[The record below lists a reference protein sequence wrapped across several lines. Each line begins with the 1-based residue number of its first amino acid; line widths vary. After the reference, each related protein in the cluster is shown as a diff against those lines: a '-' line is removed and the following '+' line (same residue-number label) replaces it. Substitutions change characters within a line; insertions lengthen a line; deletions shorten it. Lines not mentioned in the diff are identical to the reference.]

1 MAEQNFKLLDLTG
14 SESVFDYNANKNIL
28 VYSIGCMIVYWELSL
43 DKKLY
48 IKYHEGIIGALKFTK
63 SGNYLISVDK
73 LFSPHLVVWE
83 VPTMQVYFQNYLPLN
98 NTSVKEDLKYLRE
111 KPQDLKSNLVS
122 DIYLEF
128 LSRNNF
134 LIILNVESKQLLF
147 SFEFGKEI
155 NLKYD
160 STIEVDAAC
169 LGLKSFPDTNIFVT
183 VEEKTLKIWKML
195 DDSSSSLKIKLIT
208 KIHLKQKLLKDSLH
222 LCEYLKLVNV
232 LNDSGSCIIL
242 DDLGNFLV
250 CLTCNHRDEIFT
262 SLYVMNEVL
271 LLGTDKGNI
280 SVYSLNGFKLL
291 YNFTYDFSNKS
302 KSLLNNVDYLVNMQ
316 NKNRL
321 AVSSSM
327 IVKEKI
333 SGPSVE
339 KILSNEENDVIVI
352 KYSDNSM
359 FTTNLSSLQYLNKIS
374 NYSVSSPQSKYNFHS
389 FSHFGTIKDIL
400 WLLDEPKTFF
410 TCSEDQSL
418 MLWTYRGDKWVNN
431 YFDLL
436 KTFDSNLNN
445 FSSAPRIALS
455 NSTHL
460 NLNYI
465 QVLALHPR
473 YQNTL
478 VGGDNKG
485 NLYIFDIESLNKGT
499 NSTKKIVAGNF
510 PINSLSFSANGNYL
524 AVGFETGLVILT
536 DFYSDCNFC
545 IKLEDHFTDTN
556 TKSVLSSSF
565 VHVMKLKNGLLKNEN
580 MTMSAMT
587 YLNPPR
593 EEYLQSS
600 TINKTNHYYSLNNN
614 ETSLRII
621 TLKDSSTFRIQNITI
636 KNNTFL
642 KSTFRELTFDYRI
655 KSAVMHPSEDYL
667 LVLLEPNIISINKIE
682 TNQKCGEIIPNM
694 NIYDFRVDP
703 SGLYIGI
710 LGEYLSHQNDENL
723 NKDELNLNPT
733 ENTLLKSNRSYL
745 NKNMITIQK
754 NKISS
759 IEGTKFN
766 NNFNTFSQDKNP
778 YAASSNLSKQR
789 NIYSNPKDEGEFK
802 SSKTSISFYEIG
814 TGKFSQGLNHNFKIS
829 NFKFSSDGR
838 FLNIT
843 SDSGCV
849 SVWQMPKEMREN
861 IMSVLE
867 EMRRNMRFWDS
878 FLINFYDKDRDEN
891 FNYNNIITKSL
902 DKTSISYVRKNS
914 TSSQNPNLKKSSSK
928 VVEREKP
935 MNMSKGNPHQN
946 NNLHS
951 HINIENNYAI
961 KESKEIQTSRIKD
974 DILSSQ
980 NNNYN
985 NLNNANILEVDD
997 KSAKSIYINL
1007 TTKDEQHNFQKNN
1020 LQSNHPVKSKPENN
1034 YKYNKSIQTSNRDNF
1049 WENYDQVNKRK
1060 TDEWVSSH
1068 KYERMGLENENMRI
1082 INKDPSIYP
1091 AEQPSVLQGRAR
1103 GREIQN
1109 LSKSNLNM
1117 PMSNVNQSMIEEISK
1132 RKNDETRNKNIERAM
1147 RELEIGANQTSR
1159 KLSDKEN
1166 LKSTQSENFTNNY
1179 ANYGNNNYYINNTKE
1194 KKVSQALPEPE
1205 DIDDLLGESKIENFS
1220 SSNNIRNFTK
1230 AEGKNLNT
1238 NGGNFYT
1245 DYHQNLTN
1253 NTNIYKYKDSIA
1265 DEIEFAYDNIDNFEK
1280 MHNIK

>member
-1 MAEQNFKLLDLTG
+1 MAEQNFKLLDLAG

-28 VYSIGCMIVYWELSL
+28 VYSIGCMIVYWELNL

-48 IKYHEGIIGALKFTK
+48 IKYHEGIIGTLKFTK

-98 NTSVKEDLKYLRE
+98 NTSLKEDLKYLRE
-111 KPQDLKSNLVS
+111 RPQDLKSNFVA

-134 LIILNVESKQLLF
+134 LIILNVENKQLLF

-160 STIEVDAAC
+160 STIEVDTKC
-169 LGLKSFPDTNIFVT
+169 QGLKAFPDTNFFVT
-183 VEEKTLKIWKML
+183 IEEKTLKFWKML
-195 DDSSSSLKIKLIT
+195 DDLSSNLKIKLIT
-208 KIHLKQKLLKDSLH
+208 KIHLKQKLIKDSLH
-222 LCEYLKLVNV
+222 LCEYLKMACV
-232 LNDSGSCIIL
+232 LNESGSCIIL

-250 CLTCNHRDEIFT
+250 CLTCNHRDELFS
-262 SLYVMNEVL
+262 SLFVMNEIL

-280 SVYSLNGFKLL
+280 NVYSLNGFKLI
-291 YNFTYDFSNKS
+291 YNFTYDFSIKS
-302 KSLLNNVDYLVNMQ
+302 KSLLNNVDYLQNMQ

-321 AVSSSM
+321 AVSPS
-327 IVKEKI
+327 IKERV
-333 SGPSVE
+333 SGPSIQ
-339 KILSNEENDVIVI
+339 KILSNEENDLIII

-374 NYSVSSPQSKYNFHS
+374 NFSLSSPQSKYNFHS
-389 FSHFGTIKDIL
+389 FSHFGSIKDIL

-418 MLWTYRGDKWVNN
+418 MLWTYRGDKWVNS

-445 FSSAPRIALS
+445 FSSAPSLIGYS
-455 NSTHL
+455 NSNTFNL
-460 NLNYI
+460 NANYI

-485 NLYIFDIESLNKGT
+485 NLYIFDIDTLSKGT

-510 PINSLSFSANGNYL
+510 LINNLSFSANGNYL

-536 DFYSDCNFC
+536 DFYTDCKFC
-545 IKLEDHFTDTN
+545 IKLEDPFNDTN
-556 TKSVLSSSF
+556 TKSVLTSSF
-565 VHVMKLKNGLLKNEN
+565 VHIMKLKNSVTKNEN
-580 MTMSAMT
+580 MTMSALT

-593 EEYLQSS
+593 EEYLQHMQSNS
-600 TINKTNHYYSLNNN
+600 INKTNHYYSLNNN

-621 TLKDSSTFRIQNITI
+621 TLKDSSTFRIQNITV

-642 KSTFRELTFDYRI
+642 KSTFRELAFEYRI
-655 KSAVMHPSEDYL
+655 KSAVIHPSEDYL

-723 NKDELNLNPT
+723 NRDDLNLNQN
-733 ENTLLKSNRSYL
+733 ENTLLRSNRSFL
-745 NKNMITIQK
+745 NKNMIMIQK
-754 NKISS
+754 NKSS
-759 IEGTKFN
+759 SFEGTKFN
-766 NNFNTFSQDKNP
+766 NNMNTFSQDKNP
-778 YAASSNLSKQR
+778 YAAASNLSKQR
-789 NIYSNPKDEGEFK
+789 NIYSNPKEEGKFK
-802 SSKTSISFYEIG
+802 SSRTSISFYEIG

-838 FLNIT
+838 FLNVA

-878 FLINFYDKDRDEN
+878 FLINFFDKDRDEN
-891 FNYNNIITKSL
+891 FTYNNIITKSL
-902 DKTSISYVRKNS
+902 DKTSFSHVRKNS
-914 TSSQNPNLKKSSSK
+914 LTNHNQNFKKIPTK
-928 VVEREKP
+928 IIEKEKL
-935 MNMSKGNPHQN
+935 MTKGTLNQ
-946 NNLHS
+946 NLHS
-951 HINIENNYAI
+951 NINIENNLEK
-961 KESKEIQTSRIKD
+961 KESKEIYTSRLKD
-974 DILSSQ
+974 GEVNTSRKNI
-980 NNNYN
+980 
-985 NLNNANILEVDD
+985 LNNANILEVDD
-997 KSAKSIYINL
+997 KSAKSIYINF
-1007 TTKDEQHNFQKNN
+1007 TTSPKDEGQFLYKKINSESNN
-1020 LQSNHPVKSKPENN
+1020 LSPSPVKSNLENN
-1034 YKYNKSIQTSNRDNF
+1034 YKYNKSIQTSDKDYF
-1049 WENYDQVNKRK
+1049 WQ
-1060 TDEWVSSH
+1060 
-1068 KYERMGLENENMRI
+1068 NEYIRTL
-1082 INKDPSIYP
+1082 NKDPSIYP
-1091 AEQPSVLQGRAR
+1091 AEQPPILQGRLR
-1103 GREIQN
+1103 GSEIQN

-1117 PMSNVNQSMIEEISK
+1117 PITNFNQSMLEEVSK

-1147 RELEIGANQTSR
+1147 RQLEMDTNINSR
-1159 KLSDKEN
+1159 KLSEKDN
-1166 LKSTQSENFTNNY
+1166 LKSLQSENLTNCLNT
-1179 ANYGNNNYYINNTKE
+1179 NYYINNTKE
-1194 KKVSQALPEPE
+1194 KKNSQALPEPE
-1205 DIDDLLGESKIENFS
+1205 DIDDFLDESKVRNFS
-1220 SSNNIRNFTK
+1220 SSNNIRNFTS
-1230 AEGKNLNT
+1230 ADGKNLNT

-1253 NTNIYKYKDSIA
+1253 NTNMYKQKDSIA